1 MHFEM
6 NPELKAF
13 RQEVRDF
20 IRDNLP
26 EELSAPQKAAGS
38 IFAEH
43 KDEKKWVK
51 ILAKKGWEVYSWPEE
66 LGGCGW
72 DPMKKFVF
80 EDELYAAFAPPI
92 SFNTLHMV
100 GPIIYKLGS
109 PEQKDFFLPRMR
121 RGEISW
127 AQGFSEPSSGSDLA
141 SLRTRADLVGDK
153 YVINGQKIWTS
164 GAHESD
170 WGFFL
175 VKTDTTCKPQLGMS
189 FLLVDLKTPGITIRT
204 IPQINNDEKHLC
216 EVFLENVEVPAGN
229 LIGEAGKGWTYA
241 KMLLE
246 GERTGSSYIF
256 WNKREMR
263 RLIAIAKAEELNGNP
278 LAKDPAFRARLAA
291 IQAELTALEWSV
303 LRVLANENFTHGTSS
318 AASVLKVRGSD
329 LQHAIT
335 EAQVDLIGEKS
346 LRVYSV
352 HDRLGDAG
360 TLWPEHVVNRTNMAL
375 LTRAATVFGGSRQVQ
390 KNLIAKAAFDL

>member
-6 NPELKAF
+6 DPELQAF
-13 RQEVRDF
+13 REEVRDF
-20 IRDNLP
+20 VANNLP
-26 EELSAPQKAAGS
+26 EHLKAPQMAAAS
-38 IFAEH
+38 IFASHE
-43 KDEKKWVK
+43 DEKEWAK
-51 ILAKKGWEVYSWPEE
+51 ILAKKGWEVYSWPVE

-72 DPMKKFVF
+72 DAMKKFVF
-80 EDELYAAFAPPI
+80 EDELYKGFAPPV
-92 SFNTLHMV
+92 SFNTLHMI
-100 GPIIYKLGS
+100 GPILYKLGTQA
-109 PEQKDFFLPRMR
+109 QKDFFLPKMR
-121 RGEISW
+121 AGDIAW
-127 AQGFSEPSSGSDLA
+127 AQGFSEPGSGSDLA

-164 GAHESD
+164 GAHEAD
-170 WGFFL
+170 GGFFL

-189 FLLVDLKTPGITIRT
+189 FLLADMKTPGISVRT
-204 IPQINNDEKHLC
+204 IPQINNDEHHLC
-216 EVFLENVEVPAGN
+216 EVFLENVEVPVTN

-263 RLIAIAKAEELNGNP
+263 RLLAIAEAERLDGNP
-278 LAKDPAFRARLAA
+278 IAKDPAFRARLAT

-303 LRVLANENFTHGTSS
+303 LRVLADEEFAYGT
-318 AASVLKVRGSD
+318 AAASSVLKVRGSE

-335 EAQVDLIGEKS
+335 EAQVDLIGEKA

-360 TLWPEHVVNRTNMAL
+360 TLWPEHVVGRTNMAL
-375 LTRAATVFGGSRQVQ
+375 LTRAATIFGGAKQIQ
-390 KNLIAKAAFDL
+390 KNIIAKAAFDL